1 MRVGARVRVPV
12 ALVCLDDAAR
22 VRARARARGCL
33 DDAARVRARTRA
45 RGCLDDAALVD
56 AAALL
61 DDVGA
66 EDLGVGVREEVVP
79 HLERGAVLVRGR
91 GLGLRLLLLQSC
103 ALQSHLLQSD

>member
-1 MRVGARVRVPV
+1 MRVRVGARVGVRVRVPV
-12 ALVCLDDAAR
+12 ALV
-22 VRARARARGCL
+22 CL

-91 GLGLRLLLLQSC
+91 GFRVRVGL
-103 ALQSHLLQSD
+103 A

>member
-1 MRVGARVRVPV
+1 MRVRVGARVGVRVRVPV
-12 ALVCLDDAAR
+12 ALV
-22 VRARARARGCL
+22 
-33 DDAARVRARTRA
+33 
-45 RGCLDDAALVD
+45 CLDDAALVD

-91 GLGLRLLLLQSC
+91 GLGLGLLLLQSC